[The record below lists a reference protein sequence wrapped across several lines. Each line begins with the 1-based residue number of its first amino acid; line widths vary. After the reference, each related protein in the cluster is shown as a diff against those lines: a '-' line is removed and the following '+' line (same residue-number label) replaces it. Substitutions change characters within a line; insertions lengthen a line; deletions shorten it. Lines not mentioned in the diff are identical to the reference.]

1 MEQKTNKNVSTIE
14 DLIAKIDKAK
24 KYMENA
30 SCYYNVYL
38 ETAPIILEKAKEQ
51 YEEAQETL
59 DNVKVLLGAID
70 KAQKQ
75 IENPEDTKEDS
86 SSIVLTKK
94 PSKK

>member
-51 YEEAQETL
+51 YE
-59 DNVKVLLGAID
+59 
-70 KAQKQ
+70 
-75 IENPEDTKEDS
+75 
-86 SSIVLTKK
+86 
-94 PSKK
+94 